1 MRDCAKDVLAFHDEK
16 VTLKKPEQDNMRGR
30 RDATRTRLKTQL
42 QKEGKPLPKEFIKQG
57 SYAMLTMVQDDGN
70 DYDIDDGVYFTQASL
85 KGPNGGDKAAR
96 VARQMICEALKG
108 DDRFSQ
114 EPEVKKNCV
123 RVFYTAGYHIDLP
136 VYRIRDDDEDYE
148 LASGSDWVHS
158 RAADV
163 EDWFNKANQEL
174 SPDETNGRQFRRMVR
189 LLKKFAKSRESW
201 KPLIASGFSITILA
215 KEKYVAD
222 KDKEDWSLRETM
234 RGIYNRLLFNLEV
247 DHPVTPGAKVTNG
260 PDDVKMRFFRDKLE
274 WALKELEVLDETDC
288 TPKKALKAWDKVFN
302 TEFFSGR
309 YKEEDDKGDGGKNA
323 AILANLIAT
332 KKDPGVTD
340 KRGPGRWG

>member
-1 MRDCAKDVLAFHDEK
+1 MKDCSKDVLAYHDDK
-16 VTLKKPEQDNMRGR
+16 VTLPKSERTNMRDR
-30 RDATRTRLKTQL
+30 RDATRERLKKRL
-42 QKEGKPLPKEFIKQG
+42 KDKENPSPQEFIKQG
-57 SYAMLTMVQDDGN
+57 SYAMITMVQDSNN
-70 DYDIDDGVYFTQASL
+70 DYDIDDGVYFTQTSL

-96 VARQMICEALKG
+96 DARQMVCDALKG

-123 RVFYTAGYHIDLP
+123 RVFYKAGYHIDLP

-201 KPLIASGFSITILA
+201 KPLILKTAVENLTI
-215 KEKYVAD
+215 V
-222 KDKEDWSLRETM
+222 
-234 RGIYNRLLFNLEV
+234 
-247 DHPVTPGAKVTNG
+247 
-260 PDDVKMRFFRDKLE
+260 
-274 WALKELEVLDETDC
+274 
-288 TPKKALKAWDKVFN
+288 
-302 TEFFSGR
+302 
-309 YKEEDDKGDGGKNA
+309 
-323 AILANLIAT
+323 
-332 KKDPGVTD
+332 
-340 KRGPGRWG
+340 

>member
-30 RDATRTRLKTQL
+30 RNATRTRLKTQL
-42 QKEGKPLPKEFIKQG
+42 QKEEKPLPKEFIKQG

-85 KGPNGGDKAAR
+85 KGPNGGDKTAR
-96 VARQMICEALKG
+96 DARQMICDVLKG

-114 EPEVKKNCV
+114 DPEVKKNCI
-123 RVFYTAGYHIDLP
+123 RVFYKAGYHIDLP
-136 VYRIRDDDEDYE
+136 AYRIRDDDEDYE

-163 EDWFNKANQEL
+163 EEWFKKANQEL

-189 LLKKFAKSRESW
+189 LIKKFAKSRESW

-247 DHPVTPGAKVTNG
+247 DHPVTRGAKVTKG
-260 PDDVKMRFFRDKLE
+260 PDDAKMKFFRDKLE

-288 TPKKALKAWDKVFN
+288 TKKQALKAWDKVFN

-309 YKEEDDKGDGGKNA
+309 YKEEDDKGNGGKNA
-323 AILANLIAT
+323 AILANLVAT
-332 KKDPGVTD
+332 KEDPGVTD